1 MDFVIFLR
9 GVIIGL
15 MVSLPMGPMGV
26 LVLQRTLNRGR
37 LNGFMS
43 GMGAATADTIFALI
57 AVFGMKFVIE
67 FITTYKPLLE
77 VIGGILIVFIGYRIF
92 NTHPGIQIR
101 KHRMKPSPP
110 YRDYISAL
118 ALTLSNPLYI
128 FVFIAFFAGVN
139 LVSDNHVLKNLPYF
153 IIVLGVATGTFC
165 WYFLLSTLANVFR
178 GKLRLK
184 RLFWINRISG
194 TVIIVFGIFAISD
207 AFIHWQKVLT
217 TMNILVR

>member
-15 MVSLPMGPMGV
+15 MVSLPMGPIGV

-43 GMGAATADTIFALI
+43 GMGAATADTIFALV

-77 VIGGILIVFIGYRIF
+77 VIGGILIVFIGARIF

-101 KHRMKPSPP
+101 KHRQKPSPA
-110 YRDYISAL
+110 YRDYFSAL

-153 IIVLGVATGTFC
+153 IIVIGVSTGTFC
-165 WYFLLSTLANVFR
+165 WYFILSTLANVFR

-194 TVIIVFGIFAISD
+194 TVIIVFGLFAISD
-207 AFIHWQKVLT
+207 AFIHWQKVLSP
-217 TMNILVR
+217 MNIFVR

>member
-1 MDFVIFLR
+1 MDLIIFLR
-9 GVIIGL
+9 GLIIGL
-15 MVSLPMGPMGV
+15 MVSLPMGPIGV

-57 AVFGMKFVIE
+57 AVFGMKFVID

-77 VIGGILIVFIGYRIF
+77 VIGGILIVIIGYRIF

-101 KHRMKPSPP
+101 KHRQKPSPA

-118 ALTLSNPLYI
+118 VLTLSNPLYI

-139 LVSDNHVLKNLPYF
+139 LVSDNHVLKNLPSV
-153 IIVLGVATGTFC
+153 IIVLGVSTGTFC

-207 AFIHWQKVLT
+207 AFIHWQKVLAP
-217 TMNILVR
+217 MNILVR